1 MSKTAE
7 ELREKLTQ
15 TQQARKAL
23 REEGRK
29 PDVSGVT
36 PLHGNDADALKL
48 PGTPRDYTI
57 EKARGFRHPREFL
70 TAVMK
75 AYTEPSRPIDKR
87 LEGLSTNNIR
97 KAQEAQGVIVKAVGS
112 DEAAGINDPYGGFLI
127 PTTFSPQLL
136 KVDPEADP
144 MGGKTTNVPMATPHI
159 KMPARVDKNH
169 TTSVS
174 GGLTVTRRP
183 ETVAGT
189 PTRMELEQVD
199 LRAQSLFGLSYAS
212 EELLMDSPISF
223 AALLAAGFS
232 DQFTYHII
240 GERISGTGVGEY
252 EGVLNSP
259 ALVTVSAESGQAA
272 DTITFENVVKM
283 RSRCWGY
290 DKAIWI
296 ANHDCYPQL
305 AGLKLD
311 IGTGGSAMYTPSL
324 REDRPDLL
332 NGRPII
338 YSEYASTLGNVGD
351 LILGN
356 WSEYLEGIYQ
366 PMQNEESIHV
376 RFVNHERTF
385 KFWTRN
391 DGRCWWRSALTP
403 KNSTQTLSPF
413 VVLAAR

>member
-1 MSKTAE
+1 MDKI
-7 ELREKLTQ
+7 
-15 TQQARKAL
+15 
-23 REEGRK
+23 
-29 PDVSGVT
+29 
-36 PLHGNDADALKL
+36 DALTAQVERLAKAVDKKIMT
-48 PGTPRDYTI
+48 PSGGRDIAAVVGTDSPVVIPAQPRDSHL
-57 EKARGFRHPREFL
+57 EAAHGFRSPREFL
-70 TAVMK
+70 TSVMK
-75 AYTEPSRPIDKR
+75 AYIEPGRAIDKR
-87 LEGLSTNNIR
+87 LEKLSTNHIR
-97 KAQEAQGVIVKAVGS
+97 KAQEQAGVVVKAVGS

-127 PTTFSPQLL
+127 PTTFSPNLL
-136 KVDPEADP
+136 KVDPESDP
-144 MGGKTTNVPMATPHI
+144 MGSKTTSVPMATPHI
-159 KMPARVDKNH
+159 KMPARTDKNH
-169 TTSVS
+169 TTSVA

-189 PTRMELEQVD
+189 PSRMELEQVD
-199 LRAQSLFGLSYAS
+199 LRAHSLFGLSYAS

-232 DQFTYHII
+232 DQFTYHVI

-259 ALVTVSAESGQAA
+259 ALVTVAAEVGQAA
-272 DTITFENVVKM
+272 DTILFENIVKM

-290 DKAIWI
+290 NKAIWI

-305 AGLKLD
+305 SALKLE
-311 IGTGGSAMYTPSL
+311 IGTGGQAMYTPSL

-338 YSEYASTLGNVGD
+338 YSEYASTIGNVGD

-356 WSEYLEGIYQ
+356 WAEYLEGVYQ
-366 PMQNEESIHV
+366 PMQNDESIHV